1 VELAARKSCRAGA
14 EGEGEMRAAKLQ
26 ELEEMAA
33 ELLATARKLPSG
45 QDRHNALQEIER
57 FRARITAL
65 QRPSGMAQSPQPY
78 DLVIRPCTIH
88 AGRFRWDIRENGRPA
103 QSSMESFATEQEAH
117 ADGRHELEKLIQVSR
132 L

>member
-1 VELAARKSCRAGA
+1 
-14 EGEGEMRAAKLQ
+14 MRAARLK

-33 ELLATARKLPSG
+33 KLLETARMLPSG
-45 QDRHNALQEIER
+45 QDRHNALREIER

-65 QRPSGMAQSPQPY
+65 QRLSGMAQSPQPY
-78 DLVIRPCTIH
+78 DLVTRSCTIH
-88 AGRFRWDIRENGRPA
+88 AGRFRWDFRENGKPIR
-103 QSSMESFATEQEAH
+103 SSMKSFATEQEAH